1 MADRLLNGK
10 RVLLGITGGIAAY
23 KAADLCSKLAQAGA
37 EVDVILTD
45 AAMKFVAPLTFA
57 ALSGRPARV
66 DMWTSPGG
74 DPIPHVTMASA
85 ADLVIVA
92 PLSAN
97 TLAKL
102 ALGLADNLLTA
113 TLLAT
118 PMAVPDT
125 SGDRAGPDFAEHP
138 ERRAVARSR
147 RGEAAF
153 PADPHPSTASR
164 SPRRDSAQGACESSK
179 VGGVPWILAP
189 AMESHMW
196 ANPLTQAHA
205 AALRARGAVV
215 VGPGIGRLASGA
227 QGAGRMAEPAEILAA
242 ARLALAQGG
251 PLAGRRVV
259 VTAGGTQEPLDPVR
273 FLTNASSGKM
283 GVALAEAARDL
294 GAAAT
299 LVHAPLAVAV
309 PFGVESI
316 PVRTAVQMRD
326 AVLAR
331 LPGTDILIGAAAV
344 ADFRPAEAAG
354 QKIKKTPGQDELVLR
369 LVRTPDILA
378 EVAARRAE
386 AGWPKVVIG
395 FAAETQDLLA
405 NAAAK
410 LTAKKL
416 DIIAA
421 NDVTEPGSGF
431 GSDDNRVTLL
441 FADGRQEA
449 LPIRPKGEVGLAVL
463 EAAASVLQGRVA
475 HSPTQLKE

>member
-1 MADRLLNGK
+1 MPDHLLAGK
-10 RVLLGITGGIAAY
+10 RVLLGVTGGIAAY
-23 KAADLCSKLAQAGA
+23 KAADLCSKLVQAGA

-45 AAMKFVAPLTFA
+45 AAARFVAPLTFA
-57 ALSGRPARV
+57 ALSNRPARV

-74 DPIPHVTMASA
+74 EPIPHVRMAAA

-102 ALGLADNLLTA
+102 ALGLADNLLTS

-118 PMAVPDT
+118 PIRDEGRATTDHRPPTKDEGRRTKDEDRT
-125 SGDRAGPDFAEHP
+125 SAGSE
-138 ERRAVARSR
+138 
-147 RGEAAF
+147 
-153 PADPHPSTASR
+153 
-164 SPRRDSAQGACESSK
+164 
-179 VGGVPWILAP
+179 GVPWVLAP

-205 AALRARGAVV
+205 ESLRARGAIL
-215 VGPGIGRLASGA
+215 VGPGVGRLASGA
-227 QGAGRMAEPAEILAA
+227 SGAGRMAEPAEILAA
-242 ARLALAQGG
+242 ARLALARGG
-251 PLAGRRVV
+251 PLAGWQVV

-294 GAAAT
+294 GGGVT
-299 LVHAPLAVAV
+299 LIHAPLAVPV
-309 PFGVESI
+309 PPGVESVQ
-316 PVRTAVQMRD
+316 VRTAVEMCD

-331 LPGTDILIGAAAV
+331 LARTDVLIGAAAV
-344 ADFRPAEAAG
+344 ADFRPADPAA
-354 QKIKKTPGQDELVLR
+354 QKIKKAPGQEDLTVR
-369 LVRTPDILA
+369 LARNPDILA

-386 AGWPKVVIG
+386 TGHPRVTIG

-410 LTAKKL
+410 LASKQL
-416 DIIAA
+416 DIIVA
-421 NDVTEPGSGF
+421 NDVTEAGSGF

-441 FADGRQEA
+441 YAGGRQEP
-449 LPIRPKGEVGLAVL
+449 LPIMAKGEVARRVC
-463 EAAASVLQGRVA
+463 EAALVLLEGR
-475 HSPTQLKE
+475 